1 MTRTLPYIALLLTAV
16 LSQIFI
22 FDRIAAS
29 VYVAPLVYIIY
40 IALQPVQ
47 TSQIKMLLA
56 GVMLGVVMDAVM
68 GTEGLN
74 SIATIAVAF
83 FRASI
88 IRLLVG
94 VERSAERV
102 IPSRLSFGSGDF
114 LRYLALIIALH
125 HLIFFFFES
134 LSFSFLLLFVIRFVV
149 SSTISIIYVW
159 ALSRIFV
166 INNFLK

>member
-1 MTRTLPYIALLLTAV
+1 MTRTLPYIALLLTAI

-22 FDRIAAS
+22 FDQIAAS

-40 IALQPVQ
+40 IALLPVQ

-68 GTEGLN
+68 GTDGLN

-94 VERSAERV
+94 AERSAERV

-114 LRYLALIIALH
+114 LRYLAIIIALH
-125 HLIFFFFES
+125 HFIFFFFES
-134 LSFSFLLLFVIRFVV
+134 LSFSFLLLFAIRFVV

-166 INNFLK
+166 VNNFLK